1 MVFPVWEKKIKLKG
15 AKQVI
20 CFQSYKS
27 RGFPGDSD
35 GREFACN
42 VGDLDQSLGWEDPLE
57 KETAT
62 HYSILAWRIMD
73 RGA

>member
-1 MVFPVWEKKIKLKG
+1 MVARPPCPNALTLNKYLHGSLYG
-15 AKQVI
+15 AK
-20 CFQSYKS
+20 
-27 RGFPGDSD
+27 GFPCGSH
-35 GREFACN
+35 GKESASN
-42 VGDLDQSLGWEDPLE
+42 AGDLDQSLGWEDPLE